1 MTRTRSLHDP
11 ADPSGKTWTTECEG
25 TQVRVLAG
33 SAGKLKETRKD
44 FDEPHDALAYA
55 LKQEWTRLKKGQV
68 LVHADAAPGEP
79 RMHRYLGGTY
89 TGAMPVADL
98 DGRLLC
104 SWHDADTACAL
115 LAINAQAQA
124 VGRGQAPP
132 KTLVWQATPH
142 PPTQQVLLLAD
153 HAVWTCDPQLQA
165 MQPLTQPNAQPA
177 SFLSVAA
184 DQVAW
189 YAQGQVEVHTL
200 VPGGVG
206 TRRLQLPV
214 QPTLYSGHSMQ
225 MSGALSAQG
234 LLALCTQAGQIRF
247 IDVASGS
254 EQAAWTGPFEMV
266 TKLQFTPDGRWLLV
280 QEGYG
285 KWALL
290 ALDMQSRSPR
300 ADWPTLN
307 ELGQGDFALSPS
319 GTQLAVSRRDRI
331 SVYDMATMQLRMQFV
346 ADHVVKRCALTWLG
360 EHTLGLRTDYGCAS
374 LYAV

>member
-11 ADPSGKTWTTECEG
+11 ADPSGKTWTTVCEG

-44 FDEPHDALAYA
+44 FDEPHEALAYA
-55 LKQEWTRLKKGQV
+55 TQQEWARLKKGQV
-68 LVHADAAPGEP
+68 LAQPEAAPGQP
-79 RMHRYLGGTY
+79 SMLRYLGRGY

-98 DGRLLC
+98 DGQLLC
-104 SWHDADTACAL
+104 SWHDASDRL
-115 LAINAQAQA
+115 LVLNAQ
-124 VGRGQAPP
+124 GQLIHQGEAPTN
-132 KTLVWQATPH
+132 TLIWQATPH

-177 SFLSVAA
+177 SFLSVAG

-234 LLALCTQAGQIRF
+234 LLALCTQPGQIRF

-254 EQAAWTGPFEMV
+254 EQAAWTGPFEMAL
-266 TKLQFTPDGRWLLV
+266 KLRFTPDGRWLLI
-280 QEGYG
+280 QEGHG

-290 ALDMQSRSPR
+290 ALDVQARSPR

-319 GTQLAVSRRDRI
+319 GTQLAVSRREQI
-331 SVYDMATMQLRMQFV
+331 SVYDMATLQLRLQFA
-346 ADHVVKRCALTWLG
+346 ADHVVKRCALAWLG